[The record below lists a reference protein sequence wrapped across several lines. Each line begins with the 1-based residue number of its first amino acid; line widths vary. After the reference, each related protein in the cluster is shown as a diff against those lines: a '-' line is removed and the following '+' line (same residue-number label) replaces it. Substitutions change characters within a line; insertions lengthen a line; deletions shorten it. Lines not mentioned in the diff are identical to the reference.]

1 MESTIGNA
9 CLKVV
14 EEAAQT
20 WENVDIAE
28 LYEGSSSLPTALLAG
43 NLQVRGHADVSI
55 LEQTDSRR
63 IAALIYPGPWLEN
76 TGRDLE
82 IFPKQM
88 SSNCCGIFMLM
99 YALSICTSSEMTF
112 TEGDM
117 PAIRL
122 WWCLQSMERFCTDG
136 HGHRFAFWTEEASLL
151 LQGTLQPVFKKYTVK
166 MLHIFRTKFIIK
178 N

>member
-1 MESTIGNA
+1 MIDR
-9 CLKVV
+9 V
-14 EEAAQT
+14 
-20 WENVDIAE
+20 
-28 LYEGSSSLPTALLAG
+28 
-43 NLQVRGHADVSI
+43 
-55 LEQTDSRR
+55 SRR

-136 HGHRFAFWTEEASLL
+136 HGHRFAIQSSKGNHLQTLRCFDNRKKGGTEDTI
-151 LQGTLQPVFKKYTVK
+151 QRYPPGYCNPFY
-166 MLHIFRTKFIIK
+166 
-178 N
+178 